1 MIYAFIRS
9 LIGNFGRA
17 LMDFY
22 IQYSLF
28 INALILG
35 YALLVFIAHR
45 NYYGSLEKIF
55 TNIRSANEK
64 FTQKGITKISA
75 ADYKNVNWDEISKS
89 IKFPFISEPRKWTI
103 RIINSNYLMR
113 EFSVEKLNGFLQEAK
128 VKNG

>member
-75 ADYKNVNWDEISKS
+75 ADYKNVSWDEISKS
-89 IKFPFISEPRKWTI
+89 IKFPLISEPRKWTI